1 MAFVVVGLR
10 VRVRWRPVCEWD
22 GVSVNRVL
30 TQYVGM
36 AVGLVLLFLGM
47 VLTLWTSFQVLGT
60 AAVFIGGVEY
70 ILEMRTNLVVVK
82 RDSI

>member
-1 MAFVVVGLR
+1 MTVGFILFVV
-10 VRVRWRPVCEWD
+10 
-22 GVSVNRVL
+22 
-30 TQYVGM
+30 
-36 AVGLVLLFLGM
+36 GM
-47 VLTLWTSFQVLGT
+47 VLTFWTSFQVLGT

>member
-1 MAFVVVGLR
+1 MTAYGGMTVGLILFVV
-10 VRVRWRPVCEWD
+10 
-22 GVSVNRVL
+22 
-30 TQYVGM
+30 
-36 AVGLVLLFLGM
+36 GM
-47 VLTLWTSFQVLGT
+47 VLTFWTSFQVLGT